1 MALFPWTALEKW
13 LDAAG
18 LFLEKDLEHQR
29 GDIQFKD
36 KDLHQQAIAA
46 AKAKFK
52 VWPSAYASGYMV
64 QKYKE
69 LYKQKHGSGSGFKGD
84 DGDVAMDDLDQ
95 WFKEEWVRIGANG
108 EIIRG
113 MWWAQRKRRQTK
125 VPAKG
130 KGRGNEQGRA
140 SDHCRSQA

>member
-1 MALFPWTALEKW
+1 MKVPPGGRDPLDEKNGT
-13 LDAAG
+13 LPMDGTREVADAAG

-64 QKYKE
+64 LKVQRAIQAE
-69 LYKQKHGSGSGFKGD
+69 
-84 DGDVAMDDLDQ
+84 A
-95 WFKEEWVRIGANG
+95 WFW
-108 EIIRG
+108 
-113 MWWAQRKRRQTK
+113 QRL
-125 VPAKG
+125 
-130 KGRGNEQGRA
+130 QGR
-140 SDHCRSQA
+140 